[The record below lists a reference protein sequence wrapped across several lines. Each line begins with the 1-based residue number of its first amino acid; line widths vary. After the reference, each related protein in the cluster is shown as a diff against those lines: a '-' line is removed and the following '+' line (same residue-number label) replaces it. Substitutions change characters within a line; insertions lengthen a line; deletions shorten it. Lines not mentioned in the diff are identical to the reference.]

1 MGISLREDKI
11 MFGNKKKKS
20 FCFCPD
26 ISKILFGIDSI
37 LRSLVSK
44 TQVSTICLHYLQTL
58 DMEHRIWRD
67 YQSS

>member
-11 MFGNKKKKS
+11 MFGNKKRKS
-20 FCFCPD
+20 FYFCPD
-26 ISKILFGIDSI
+26 ISKILFGH
-37 LRSLVSK
+37 LLSK
-44 TQVSTICLHYLQTL
+44 TQVSTTCLHYLQTL